1 LAHPVLVFV
10 IFGAV
15 YLGMILGRFPRLA
28 LDRTGIVLL
37 GAIVLLETG
46 AVSLGEGDSGID
58 IPTILLLFSFMII
71 SAQFRLGGF
80 YTRVSRRMAELA
92 LPPELLLGVVIF
104 TVGLLSALLTNDIVC
119 LAMTPVLGWGCLRR
133 GYNPLPFLLALACAS
148 NIGSALTLIGNPQN
162 MLIGEYL
169 SLSFR
174 SYTLFA
180 AFPVGL
186 SLVFLWGVL
195 LLLFRGKW
203 RRETAGIVLPEEHP
217 FDGWQTFKGCLVLT
231 VVVGLFLFSSLPR
244 DLTALGGAG
253 VLLLSRKMASRRTL
267 ELVDWQ
273 LLILF
278 LGLFVVNRGF
288 EAAGGLNMLEKL
300 LRSSGI
306 SLASPLWLY
315 GVTTGL
321 SNLVSNVPGVMLL
334 LPLVRDIPGAGEMLA
349 LSSTFAGNLLLLGSI
364 ANIIVAGEAE
374 RMGISLNWKEHARVG
389 IPVTLGSL
397 GAGLLGL
404 FFF

>member
-1 LAHPVLVFV
+1 MGHPVLVFCV
-10 IFGAV
+10 FGVV
-15 YLGMILGRFPRLA
+15 YLGMILGRFPRMA

-58 IPTILLLFSFMII
+58 VPTILLLFSFMII

-80 YTRVSRRMAELA
+80 YTKVSLHIAGLP
-92 LPPELLLGVVIF
+92 LPPELLLGVVIVA
-104 TVGLLSALLTNDIVC
+104 VGLLSALLTNDIVC
-119 LAMTPVLGWGCLRR
+119 LAMAPVLAGGCLRR

-180 AFPVGL
+180 VLPVGF
-186 SLVFLWGVL
+186 SLVFLWGIL
-195 LLLFRGKW
+195 LFLFRGKW
-203 RRETAGIVLPEEHP
+203 RGEVAGVVLPEEHP
-217 FDGWQTFKGCLVLT
+217 FDGWQTFKGFLVLML
-231 VVVGLFLFSSLPR
+231 VVGFFLFSALPR

-288 EAAGGLNMLEKL
+288 EAAGGLKMLENL
-300 LRSSGI
+300 LASSGI
-306 SLASPLWLY
+306 SLALPLWLY

-374 RMGISLNWKEHARVG
+374 RMGVPFTWKEHARIG

-397 GAGLLGL
+397 GVGLLSTL
-404 FFF
+404 FL